1 MSEYGNI
8 DLAFLTWR
16 IRDDS
21 LPWQY
26 RELTWKILKEK
37 CPICCHWTPRTL
49 MTNRRWR
56 HMQTV
61 THIAA
66 QFKVDERELLAMII
80 SWLVLNTDRK
90 TVGKVKRQN
99 GVKK

>member
-1 MSEYGNI
+1 MSDYSKL
-8 DLAFLTWR
+8 DLAFMMWR
-16 IRDDS
+16 TRDTNDA
-21 LPWQY
+21 PWPY
-26 RELTWKILKEK
+26 KALSIKMLNEK

-49 MTNRRWR
+49 MTNRRWS

-80 SWLVLNTDRK
+80 SWLVLNTDKK
-90 TVGKVKRQN
+90 TVGKVKR
-99 GVKK
+99 KTE